1 MHSSHVSNNS
11 ELPTESK
18 TKLSTRTADEKLDK
32 ESSNFFCSLLMKILT
47 ILAHNDMLTFFLFLF
62 FHNEEGRKI
71 WDAILKQQPF
81 QTAALFLL
89 FSYPF
94 YLRFDKEMKSR
105 FLQFS
110 TTSFSY
116 HDHESAGFRI
126 AEPTY
131 KNYQEGILQTQRQY
145 VKHKRIN
152 SKLTADVQKKIDEYM
167 LENSQDTCQVRKV
180 KSLDYSFI
188 FVIHFIFLK
197 VNIQLRKKYKFVQY
211 SFPKNYSTKNSA
223 LSMGN

>member
-1 MHSSHVSNNS
+1 
-11 ELPTESK
+11 
-18 TKLSTRTADEKLDK
+18 
-32 ESSNFFCSLLMKILT
+32 
-47 ILAHNDMLTFFLFLF
+47 
-62 FHNEEGRKI
+62 
-71 WDAILKQQPF
+71 
-81 QTAALFLL
+81 
-89 FSYPF
+89 
-94 YLRFDKEMKSR
+94 
-105 FLQFS
+105 
-110 TTSFSY
+110 
-116 HDHESAGFRI
+116 
-126 AEPTY
+126 
-131 KNYQEGILQTQRQY
+131 